1 MAKEGQIKMGSGIYK
16 MVKGQR
22 VEMSS
27 REVKAYI
34 MKENGWTSS
43 QYDKQYDIFKNKLR
57 AYENYERAHGA
68 TSQRQSPTQML
79 YKEAKAKAREGGDY
93 KPSIKMQ
100 RIRSFT
106 SVSSGKAGQRALQ
119 GRRYQARRA
128 QLYEEATNKQFK
140 GLIDNN
146 ATAKEIAE
154 RIKDPVKREQAL
166 ADYANKIHAKIDEEG
181 KAQENEAIPFGET
194 FGSDDPVDF
203 DIDAYL
209 D

>member
-1 MAKEGQIKMGSGIYK
+1 MGSGLYK

-34 MKENGWTSS
+34 MKQNGWTSS

-57 AYENYERAHGA
+57 AYENYERAHGI
-68 TSQRQSPTQML
+68 TSKRQSPTQLL
-79 YKEAKAKAREGGDY
+79 YKEAKAKAREGANY
-93 KPSIKMQ
+93 TPSIKMQ
-100 RIRSFT
+100 RIKSFT
-106 SVSSGKAGQRALQ
+106 SVSSGKAGQKALLGQ
-119 GRRYQARRA
+119 RYQARRA

-146 ATAKEIAE
+146 PTAKEIVE

-194 FGSDDPVDF
+194 FGSDDVVDF
-203 DIDAYL
+203 DISDYL
-209 D
+209 

>member
-1 MAKEGQIKMGSGIYK
+1 MGSGLYK

-34 MKENGWTSS
+34 MKQNGWTSS

-57 AYENYERAHGA
+57 AYENYERAHGV
-68 TSQRQSPTQML
+68 TSQRQSPTQLL
-79 YKEAKAKAREGGDY
+79 YKEAKTKAREGANY
-93 KPSIKMQ
+93 TPSIKMR

-106 SVSSGKAGQRALQ
+106 SVSSGKAGQKALQ
-119 GRRYQARRA
+119 GQRYQAKRA
-128 QLYEEATNKQFK
+128 QLYEEATSKQFK

-146 ATAKEIAE
+146 PTAKEIVE

-194 FGSDDPVDF
+194 FGSDDVVDF
-203 DIDAYL
+203 DISEYL

>member
-1 MAKEGQIKMGSGIYK
+1 MGSGLYK
-16 MVKGQR
+16 IVKGGR

-34 MKENGWTSS
+34 MKQNGWTSR

-57 AYENYERAHGA
+57 AYENYERAHGV
-68 TSQRQSPTQML
+68 TSQRQSPTQLL
-79 YKEAKAKAREGGDY
+79 YKEAKAKAREGADY
-93 KPSIKMQ
+93 TPSIKMR

-106 SVSSGKAGQRALQ
+106 SVSSGKAGQKALQ
-119 GRRYQARRA
+119 GQRYQSRRA
-128 QLYEEATNKQFK
+128 QLYEEATSKQFK
-140 GLIDNN
+140 GLIDSNP
-146 ATAKEIAE
+146 TAKEIAE

-166 ADYANKIHAKIDEEG
+166 RDYADKIHAKVDEEG

-203 DIDAYL
+203 DIEAYL
-209 D
+209 

>member
-1 MAKEGQIKMGSGIYK
+1 
-16 MVKGQR
+16 
-22 VEMSS
+22 MSS

-34 MKENGWTSS
+34 MKQNGWTSR

-57 AYENYERAHGA
+57 AYENYERAHGV
-68 TSQRQSPTQML
+68 TSPRQSPTQLL
-79 YKEAKAKAREGGDY
+79 YKEAKAKAREGADY
-93 KPSIKMQ
+93 TPSIKMR

-106 SVSSGKAGQRALQ
+106 SVSSGKAGQKALQ
-119 GRRYQARRA
+119 GQRYQARRT
-128 QLYEEATNKQFK
+128 QLYEEATSKQFK

-146 ATAKEIAE
+146 PKAKEIAE

-166 ADYANKIHAKIDEEG
+166 ADYANAIHAKIDEEG

-194 FGSDDPVDF
+194 FGSDDTVDF
-203 DIDAYL
+203 DIEAYL

>member
-1 MAKEGQIKMGSGIYK
+1 MGSGLYK

-34 MKENGWTSS
+34 MKQNGWTSR

-57 AYENYERAHGA
+57 AYENYERAHGV
-68 TSQRQSPTQML
+68 TSPRQSPTQLL
-79 YKEAKAKAREGGDY
+79 YKEAKAKAREGADY
-93 KPSIKMQ
+93 TPSIKMR

-106 SVSSGKAGQRALQ
+106 SVSSGKAGQKALQ
-119 GRRYQARRA
+119 GQRYQARRA
-128 QLYEEATNKQFK
+128 QLYEEATSKQFK

-146 ATAKEIAE
+146 PKAKEIAE

-166 ADYANKIHAKIDEEG
+166 ADYANAIHAKIDEEG

-194 FGSDDPVDF
+194 FGSDDPADF
-203 DIDAYL
+203 DIEAYL

>member
-1 MAKEGQIKMGSGIYK
+1 MGSGIYR
-16 MVKGQR
+16 MIKGQR

-34 MKENGWTSS
+34 MKQNGWTSR

-57 AYENYERAHGA
+57 AYENYERAHGV
-68 TSQRQSPTQML
+68 TSIRQSPAQLL
-79 YKEAKAKAREGGDY
+79 YKEAKTKAREGADY
-93 KPSIKMQ
+93 TPSIKMQ

-106 SVSSGKAGQRALQ
+106 SVSSGKAGQKALQ
-119 GRRYQARRA
+119 GQLYQARRT
-128 QLYEEATNKQFK
+128 QLYEEATTKQFK

-146 ATAKEIAE
+146 PMAKEIVA

-166 ADYANKIHAKIDEEG
+166 ADYVNKIHAKIDEEG

-194 FGSDDPVDF
+194 FGSDNSVDF
-203 DIDAYL
+203 DIEAYL
-209 D
+209 

>member
-1 MAKEGQIKMGSGIYK
+1 MGSGLFKI
-16 MVKGQR
+16 VKGER

-27 REVKAYI
+27 REVKQYI
-34 MKENGWTSS
+34 MKQNNWTSS

-57 AYENYERAHGA
+57 AYENYERAHGV
-68 TSQRQSPTQML
+68 TSKRQSPTQL
-79 YKEAKAKAREGGDY
+79 LFKEAKAKAREGGEY

-119 GRRYQARRA
+119 GQRYMQRRA
-128 QLYEEATNKQFK
+128 QMYESATTKQFK
-140 GLIDNN
+140 GLIENN
-146 ATAKEIAE
+146 AKAREIAE
-154 RIKDPVKREQAL
+154 RIQDPVKREQAL
-166 ADYANKIHAKIDEEG
+166 KDYANMLHAKIDESG
-181 KAQENEAIPFGET
+181 RVQESEAIPFGET
-194 FGSDDPVDF
+194 FGSDDVADF

>member
-1 MAKEGQIKMGSGIYK
+1 MGSGLYK

-34 MKENGWTSS
+34 MKQNGWTSR

-57 AYENYERAHGA
+57 AYENYERAHGV
-68 TSQRQSPTQML
+68 TSPRQSPTQLL
-79 YKEAKAKAREGGDY
+79 YKEAKAKAREGADY
-93 KPSIKMQ
+93 TPTIKMR

-106 SVSSGKAGQRALQ
+106 SVSSGKAGQKALQ
-119 GRRYQARRA
+119 GQRYQARRA
-128 QLYEEATNKQFK
+128 QLYEEATSKQFK

-146 ATAKEIAE
+146 PKAKEIAE

-166 ADYANKIHAKIDEEG
+166 ADYANAIHAKIDEEG

-194 FGSDDPVDF
+194 FGSDDIVDF
-203 DIDAYL
+203 DIEDYL

>member
-1 MAKEGQIKMGSGIYK
+1 MGSGLYK

-34 MKENGWTSS
+34 MKQNGWTST

-57 AYENYERAHGA
+57 AYENYERAHGI
-68 TSQRQSPTQML
+68 TSKRQSPTQLL
-79 YKEAKAKAREGGDY
+79 YKEAKTKAREGANY
-93 KPSIKMQ
+93 TPSIKMQ

-106 SVSSGKAGQRALQ
+106 SVSSGKAGQKALQ
-119 GRRYQARRA
+119 GQRYQAKRA
-128 QLYEEATNKQFK
+128 QLYEEATSKQFK

-146 ATAKEIAE
+146 PTAKEIAE

-194 FGSDDPVDF
+194 FGSDDVVDF
-203 DIDAYL
+203 DISDYL
-209 D
+209 

>member
-1 MAKEGQIKMGSGIYK
+1 MGSGIYK

-34 MKENGWTSS
+34 MKQNGWTSN

-57 AYENYERAHGA
+57 AYENYERAHGV
-68 TSQRQSPTQML
+68 TSQRQSPTQLL
-79 YKEAKAKAREGGDY
+79 YKEAKTKAREGANY
-93 KPSIKMQ
+93 TPSIKMR

-106 SVSSGKAGQRALQ
+106 SVSSGKAGQKALQ
-119 GRRYQARRA
+119 GQRYQAKRA
-128 QLYEEATNKQFK
+128 QLYEEATSKQFK

-146 ATAKEIAE
+146 PTAKEIAK

-181 KAQENEAIPFGET
+181 KVQENEAIPFGET
-194 FGSDDPVDF
+194 FGSDDVVDF
-203 DIDAYL
+203 DISEYL

>member
-1 MAKEGQIKMGSGIYK
+1 MGSGLYK

-34 MKENGWTSS
+34 MKQNGWTSR

-57 AYENYERAHGA
+57 AYENYERAHGV
-68 TSQRQSPTQML
+68 TSPRQSPTQLL
-79 YKEAKAKAREGGDY
+79 YKEAKAKAREGADY
-93 KPSIKMQ
+93 TPSIKIR

-106 SVSSGKAGQRALQ
+106 SVSSGKAGQKALQ
-119 GRRYQARRA
+119 GQRYQARRA
-128 QLYEEATNKQFK
+128 QLYEEATSKQFK

-146 ATAKEIAE
+146 PKAKEIAE

-166 ADYANKIHAKIDEEG
+166 RDYANKIHAKIDEEG

-194 FGSDDPVDF
+194 IGSDDPVDF
-203 DIDAYL
+203 DIEDYL

>member
-1 MAKEGQIKMGSGIYK
+1 MGSGLYK

-34 MKENGWTSS
+34 MKQNGWTSS

-57 AYENYERAHGA
+57 AYENYERAHGI
-68 TSQRQSPTQML
+68 TSQRQSPTQLL

-93 KPSIKMQ
+93 TPSIKMR

-106 SVSSGKAGQRALQ
+106 SVSSGKAGQKALQ
-119 GRRYQARRA
+119 GQRYQARRA

-140 GLIDNN
+140 GLIENN
-146 ATAKEIAE
+146 PKAQEIAE

-194 FGSDDPVDF
+194 FGSDDIVDF
-203 DIDAYL
+203 DIEDYL